1 MEENQDFEKMLE
13 NLEDIVQALENDN
26 LKLDESIA
34 KFEDGMKIAKECN
47 KKLEEAEKRITVLI
61 NDGELK
67 EENFDC

>member
-47 KKLEEAEKRITVLI
+47 KKLEEAEKKITVLI